1 MKWTRGGR
9 SANLEDQR
17 GGGSGSGGGRGPGMK
32 LGIGGFLLLAVLS
45 LVFKK
50 DFFSLVGGGGGL
62 APSADVSAGSGVPGG
77 GSVSDPQEEEL
88 VEFVSFVLDDAQ
100 TTWQK
105 LLPAVGKTY
114 SDAKLVLFRDG
125 VDSAC
130 GSAGSSTGPFYC
142 PGDQKVY
149 IDLGFYSEL
158 KDRFG
163 APGDFAQAYVI
174 THEIGHHVQHLLG
187 IDDAVRQRQAADPRN
202 ENAYSV
208 ALELQADCFAGI
220 WGHETAQRGI
230 LERGDVEEGLGA
242 AAAIGDDRMQK
253 AAGRRVSPDA
263 FTHGSSEQRVAW
275 FRKGLETGDFKA
287 CDTFRAMR

>member
-1 MKWTRGGR
+1 
-9 SANLEDQR
+9 
-17 GGGSGSGGGRGPGMK
+17 MK

-50 DFFSLVGGGGGL
+50 DLFSLVGAGGMG
-62 APSADVSAGSGVPGG
+62 PVADVSTGPAGGAVD
-77 GSVSDPQEEEL
+77 DPREEEL

-100 TTWQK
+100 ATWTK
-105 LLPAVGKTY
+105 ILPTVGGEY
-114 SDAKLVLFRDG
+114 ARAKLVLFRDG

-130 GSAGSSTGPFYC
+130 GYAGSSTGPFYC

-149 IDLGFYSEL
+149 VDLGFYQEL

-174 THEIGHHVQHLLG
+174 AHELGHHVQHLIG
-187 IDDAVRQRQAADPRN
+187 IDQAVRQRQAADPRN

-208 ALELQADCFAGI
+208 AMELQADCFAGV

-230 LERGDVEEGLGA
+230 LERGDVEEGLNA
-242 AAAIGDDRMQK
+242 AAAIGDDRMQR
-253 AAGRRVSPDA
+253 AAGRRVTPDA

-275 FRKGLETGDFKA
+275 FRKGLESGDIKA
-287 CDTFRAMR
+287 CDTFGAMR

>member
-9 SANLEDQR
+9 SADLEDQR
-17 GGGSGSGGGRGPGMK
+17 GGGGGGGRPGMK

-50 DFFSLVGGGGGL
+50 DLFSLVGAGGMG
-62 APSADVSAGSGVPGG
+62 PVADVSAGAGPAGG
-77 GSVSDPQEEEL
+77 AVDDPREEEL

-100 TTWQK
+100 ATWTK
-105 LLPAVGKTY
+105 ILPTVGGEY
-114 SDAKLVLFRDG
+114 SRAKLVLFRDG

-130 GSAGSSTGPFYC
+130 GYAGSSTGPFYC

-149 IDLGFYSEL
+149 VDLGFYQEL

-174 THEIGHHVQHLLG
+174 AHELGHHVQHLIG
-187 IDDAVRQRQAADPRN
+187 IDQAVRQRQAADPRN

-208 ALELQADCFAGI
+208 AMELQADCFAGV

-230 LERGDVEEGLGA
+230 LERGDVEEGLNA
-242 AAAIGDDRMQK
+242 AAAIGDDRMQR
-253 AAGRRVSPDA
+253 AAGQRVTPDA

-275 FRKGLETGDFKA
+275 FRKGLESGDIKA
-287 CDTFRAMR
+287 CDTFGAMR

>member
-9 SANLEDQR
+9 SADLEDQR
-17 GGGSGSGGGRGPGMK
+17 GGGGGSGGGRPGMR

-50 DFFSLVGGGGGL
+50 DLFSLVGAGGMG
-62 APSADVSAGSGVPGG
+62 PVADVSAGAGSAGG
-77 GSVSDPQEEEL
+77 AIDDPREEEL

-100 TTWQK
+100 ATWTK
-105 LLPAVGKTY
+105 ILPTVGGEY
-114 SDAKLVLFRDG
+114 SRAKLVLFRDG

-130 GSAGSSTGPFYC
+130 GYAGSSTGPFYC

-149 IDLGFYSEL
+149 VDLGFYQEL

-174 THEIGHHVQHLLG
+174 AHELGHHVQHLIG
-187 IDDAVRQRQAADPRN
+187 IDQAVRQRQAADPRN

-208 ALELQADCFAGI
+208 AMELQADCFAGV

-230 LERGDVEEGLGA
+230 LERGDVEEGLNA
-242 AAAIGDDRMQK
+242 AAAIGDDRMQR
-253 AAGRRVSPDA
+253 AAGRRVTPDA

-275 FRKGLETGDFKA
+275 FRKGLESGDVKA
-287 CDTFRAMR
+287 CDTFGALR

>member
-1 MKWTRGGR
+1 
-9 SANLEDQR
+9 
-17 GGGSGSGGGRGPGMK
+17 MK

-50 DFFSLVGGGGGL
+50 DLFSLVGAGGMG
-62 APSADVSAGSGVPGG
+62 PTADVSAGAPGAA
-77 GSVSDPQEEEL
+77 VDDPREEEL

-100 TTWQK
+100 ATWTK
-105 LLPAVGKTY
+105 ILPAVGGEY
-114 SDAKLVLFRDG
+114 SRAKLVLFRDG

-130 GSAGSSTGPFYC
+130 GYAGSSTGPFYC

-149 IDLGFYSEL
+149 IDLGFYQEL

-174 THEIGHHVQHLLG
+174 AHELGHHVQHLIG
-187 IDDAVRQRQAADPRN
+187 IDQAVRQRQAADPRN

-208 ALELQADCFAGI
+208 AMELQADCFAGV

-230 LERGDVEEGLGA
+230 LERGDVEEGLNA
-242 AAAIGDDRMQK
+242 AAAIGDDRMQR
-253 AAGRRVSPDA
+253 AAGRRVTPDA

-275 FRKGLETGDFKA
+275 FRKGLESGDIKA
-287 CDTFRAMR
+287 CDTFGAMR

>member
-9 SANLEDQR
+9 SADLEDQR
-17 GGGSGSGGGRGPGMK
+17 GGGGGYGGRRPGMK
-32 LGIGGFLLLAVLS
+32 LGIGGFLLLAALS

-50 DFFSLVGGGGGL
+50 DLFSLVGGGGMG
-62 APSADVSAGSGVPGG
+62 SVADVSTGSGAPGG
-77 GSVSDPQEEEL
+77 AVEDPREEEL

-100 TTWQK
+100 ATWTK
-105 LLPAVGKTY
+105 VLPTVGGEY
-114 SDAKLVLFRDG
+114 SRAKLVLFRDG

-130 GSAGSSTGPFYC
+130 GYAGSATGPFYC

-149 IDLGFYSEL
+149 IDLGFYQEL

-174 THEIGHHVQHLLG
+174 AHELGHHVQHLTG
-187 IDDAVRQRQAADPRN
+187 IDQAVRQRQAADPRN

-208 ALELQADCFAGI
+208 AMELQADCFAGV

-230 LERGDVEEGLGA
+230 LERGDVEEGLNA
-242 AAAIGDDRMQK
+242 AAAIGDDRMQR
-253 AAGRRVSPDA
+253 AAGQRVTPDA

-275 FRKGLETGDFKA
+275 FRKGLESGDIKA

>member
-9 SANLEDQR
+9 SADLEDQR
-17 GGGSGSGGGRGPGMK
+17 GGGGGGGRPGMK

-50 DFFSLVGGGGGL
+50 DLFSLVGAGGMG
-62 APSADVSAGSGVPGG
+62 PTADVSAGAPGAA
-77 GSVSDPQEEEL
+77 VDDPREEEL

-100 TTWQK
+100 ATWTK
-105 LLPAVGKTY
+105 ILPTVGGEY
-114 SDAKLVLFRDG
+114 SRAKLVLFRDG

-130 GSAGSSTGPFYC
+130 GYAGSSTGPFYC

-149 IDLGFYSEL
+149 VDLGFYQEL

-174 THEIGHHVQHLLG
+174 AHELGHHVQHLIG
-187 IDDAVRQRQAADPRN
+187 IDQAVRQRQAADPRN

-208 ALELQADCFAGI
+208 AMELQADCFAGV

-242 AAAIGDDRMQK
+242 AAAIGDDRMQR
-253 AAGRRVSPDA
+253 AAGRRVTPDA

-275 FRKGLETGDFKA
+275 FRKGLESGDIKA
-287 CDTFRAMR
+287 CDTFGAMR

>member
-1 MKWTRGGR
+1 M
-9 SANLEDQR
+9 
-17 GGGSGSGGGRGPGMK
+17 
-32 LGIGGFLLLAVLS
+32 S
-45 LVFKK
+45 LIFKK
-50 DFFSLVGGGGGL
+50 DFFALVGGGGGL

-77 GSVSDPQEEEL
+77 GAVTDPQEEEL
-88 VEFVSFVLDDAQ
+88 TEFVVFVLNDAQ
-100 TTWQK
+100 ATWQK
-105 LLPAVGKTY
+105 LLPPAGTDYV
-114 SDAKLVLFRDG
+114 DAKLVLFTDG

-130 GSAGSSTGPFYC
+130 GYAGSSTGPFYC

-149 IDLGFYSEL
+149 VDLGFYSEL
-158 KDRFG
+158 KERFG

-187 IDDAVRQRQAADPRN
+187 IDRAVRQKQAEDPRN

-230 LERGDVEEGLGA
+230 LERGDVEEGLNA

-263 FTHGSSEQRVAW
+263 FTHGSSEQRVTW
-275 FRKGLETGDFKA
+275 FKRGLQTGDLKA
-287 CDTFRAMR
+287 CDTFGAMR

>member
-9 SANLEDQR
+9 SADLEDRR
-17 GGGSGSGGGRGPGMK
+17 GGGGGYGGGRPGMK

-50 DFFSLVGGGGGL
+50 DLFSLVGAGGMG
-62 APSADVSAGSGVPGG
+62 PTADVSAGAPGAA
-77 GSVSDPQEEEL
+77 VDDPREEEL

-100 TTWQK
+100 ATWTK
-105 LLPAVGKTY
+105 ILPAVGGEY
-114 SDAKLVLFRDG
+114 SRAKLVLFRDG

-130 GSAGSSTGPFYC
+130 GYAGSSTGPFYC

-149 IDLGFYSEL
+149 IDLGFYQEL

-174 THEIGHHVQHLLG
+174 AHELGHHVQHLIG
-187 IDDAVRQRQAADPRN
+187 VDQAVRQRQAADPRN

-208 ALELQADCFAGI
+208 AMELQADCFAGV

-230 LERGDVEEGLGA
+230 LERGDVEEGLNA
-242 AAAIGDDRMQK
+242 AAAIGDDRMQR
-253 AAGRRVSPDA
+253 AAGRRVTPDA

-275 FRKGLETGDFKA
+275 FRKGLESGDIKA
-287 CDTFRAMR
+287 CDTFGAMR

>member
-1 MKWTRGGR
+1 MKWTRGGSR
-9 SANLEDQR
+9 ENLEDR
-17 GGGSGSGGGRGPGMK
+17 RGEGGGYGGGRPGMK

-45 LVFKK
+45 LIFKK
-50 DFFSLVGGGGGL
+50 DLFSLVGGAGAF
-62 APSADVSAGSGVPGG
+62 APSADVSTGGPGG
-77 GSVSDPQEEEL
+77 AAVTDPAEEEL
-88 VEFVSFVLDDAQ
+88 TDFVVFVLNDAQ
-100 TTWQK
+100 ATWQK
-105 LLPAVGKTY
+105 LLPTAGERY

-130 GSAGSSTGPFYC
+130 GYAQSATGPFYC

-158 KDRFG
+158 KERFG

-187 IDDAVRQRQAADPRN
+187 IDQAVRQRQEQDPRN

-208 ALELQADCFAGI
+208 ALELQADCFAGV
-220 WGHETAQRGI
+220 WGHETAQRGV
-230 LERGDVEEGLGA
+230 LERGDVEEGLNA

-263 FTHGSSEQRVAW
+263 FTHGSSEQRVTW
-275 FRKGLETGDFKA
+275 FRKGLESGDLKA

>member
-1 MKWTRGGR
+1 
-9 SANLEDQR
+9 
-17 GGGSGSGGGRGPGMK
+17 MK

-50 DFFSLVGGGGGL
+50 DLFSLVGAGGMG
-62 APSADVSAGSGVPGG
+62 PVADVSAGAGPAGG
-77 GSVSDPQEEEL
+77 AVDDPREEEL

-100 TTWQK
+100 ATWTK
-105 LLPAVGKTY
+105 ILPTVGGEY
-114 SDAKLVLFRDG
+114 SRAKLVLFRDG

-130 GSAGSSTGPFYC
+130 GYAGSSTGPFYC

-149 IDLGFYSEL
+149 VDLGFYQEL

-174 THEIGHHVQHLLG
+174 AHELGHHVQHLIG
-187 IDDAVRQRQAADPRN
+187 IDQAVRQRQAADPRN

-208 ALELQADCFAGI
+208 AMELQADCFAGV

-230 LERGDVEEGLGA
+230 LERGDVEEGLNA
-242 AAAIGDDRMQK
+242 AAAIGDDRMQR
-253 AAGRRVSPDA
+253 AAGQRVTPDA

-275 FRKGLETGDFKA
+275 FRKGLESGDIKA
-287 CDTFRAMR
+287 CDTFGAMR

>member
-1 MKWTRGGR
+1 
-9 SANLEDQR
+9 
-17 GGGSGSGGGRGPGMK
+17 MK
-32 LGIGGFLLLAVLS
+32 LGLGGFLLLAVLS

-50 DFFSLVGGGGGL
+50 NFFALVGGGGGP
-62 APSADVSAGSGVPGG
+62 APSADVSAGSGAPRGG
-77 GSVSDPQEEEL
+77 AVSDPREEEL

-100 TTWQK
+100 ATWKK
-105 LLPAVGKTY
+105 LLPAVGKSY

-125 VDSAC
+125 VESAC
-130 GSAGSSTGPFYC
+130 GYAGSSTGPFYC

-149 IDLGFYSEL
+149 VDLGFYSEL

-187 IDDAVRQRQAADPRN
+187 IDQAVRRKQAADPRH

-208 ALELQADCFAGI
+208 ALELQADCFAGV

-230 LERGDVEEGLGA
+230 LERGDVEEGLNA
-242 AAAIGDDRMQK
+242 AAAIGDDRIQRS
-253 AAGRRVSPDA
+253 AGRRVSPES
-263 FTHGSSEQRVAW
+263 FTHGSSEQRVTW
-275 FRKGLETGDFKA
+275 FRKGLESGDIKA

>member
-9 SANLEDQR
+9 SADLEDRR
-17 GGGSGSGGGRGPGMK
+17 GGGSGYGGGRPGMK

-50 DFFSLVGGGGGL
+50 DLFSLIGAGGMG
-62 APSADVSAGSGVPGG
+62 PVADVSTGAGSAAGAVD
-77 GSVSDPQEEEL
+77 DPREEEL

-100 TTWQK
+100 ATWTK
-105 LLPAVGKTY
+105 ILPTVGGEY
-114 SDAKLVLFRDG
+114 SRAKLVLFRDG

-130 GSAGSSTGPFYC
+130 GYAGSSTGPFYC

-149 IDLGFYSEL
+149 VDLGFYQEL

-174 THEIGHHVQHLLG
+174 AHELGHHVQHLIG
-187 IDDAVRQRQAADPRN
+187 IDQAVRQRQAADPRN

-208 ALELQADCFAGI
+208 AMELQADCFAGV

-230 LERGDVEEGLGA
+230 LERGDAEEGLNA
-242 AAAIGDDRMQK
+242 AAAIGDDRMQR
-253 AAGRRVSPDA
+253 AAGRRVTPDA

-275 FRKGLETGDFKA
+275 FRKGLESGDIKA
-287 CDTFRAMR
+287 CDTFGAMR

>member
-1 MKWTRGGR
+1 MKWTRGKR
-9 SANLEDQR
+9 SVNLEDRR
-17 GGGSGSGGGRGPGMK
+17 GAGGAYGGGRGPGLK

-50 DFFSLVGGGGGL
+50 DFFALVGGGGAL
-62 APSADVSAGSGVPGG
+62 APSAEVSTGQQFPGG
-77 GSVSDPQEEEL
+77 GRGADPAEEEL
-88 VEFVSFVLDDAQ
+88 VDFVSFVLDDAQ
-100 TTWQK
+100 ATWAR
-105 LLPAVGKTY
+105 LLPAAGRPY
-114 SDAKLVLFRDG
+114 EDARLVLFTDG

-130 GSAGSSTGPFYC
+130 GYAGSSTGPFYC

-174 THEIGHHVQHLLG
+174 AHELGHHVQHLLG
-187 IDDAVRQRQAADPRN
+187 IDRAVRERQAADPRR

-208 ALELQADCFAGI
+208 ALELQADCFAGV

-230 LERGDVEEGLGA
+230 LERGDVEEGLNA
-242 AAAIGDDRMQK
+242 AAAIGDDRMQR

-275 FRKGLETGDFKA
+275 FRKGLQTGDLEA
-287 CDTFRAMR
+287 CDTFAAMR

>member
-1 MKWTRGGR
+1 
-9 SANLEDQR
+9 
-17 GGGSGSGGGRGPGMK
+17 MK

-45 LVFKK
+45 LIFKK
-50 DFFSLVGGGGGL
+50 DLFSLVGGAGAF
-62 APSADVSAGSGVPGG
+62 APSADVSTGGPGG
-77 GSVSDPQEEEL
+77 AAVTDPAEEEL
-88 VEFVSFVLDDAQ
+88 TDFVVFVLNDAQ
-100 TTWQK
+100 ATWQK
-105 LLPAVGKTY
+105 LLPTAGERY

-130 GSAGSSTGPFYC
+130 GYAQSATGPFYC

-158 KDRFG
+158 KERFG

-187 IDDAVRQRQAADPRN
+187 IDQAVRQRQEQDPRN

-208 ALELQADCFAGI
+208 ALELQADCFAGV
-220 WGHETAQRGI
+220 WGHETAQRGV
-230 LERGDVEEGLGA
+230 LERGDVEEGLNA

-263 FTHGSSEQRVAW
+263 FTHGSSEQRVTW
-275 FRKGLETGDFKA
+275 FRKGLESGDLKA

>member
-9 SANLEDQR
+9 SENLEDRR
-17 GGGSGSGGGRGPGMK
+17 GGGGGFGGGRPGLK
-32 LGIGGFLLLAVLS
+32 LGLGGFLLLAVLS
-45 LVFKK
+45 LLFKK
-50 DFFSLVGGGGGL
+50 DLFSLVGGTSALG
-62 APSADVSAGSGVPGG
+62 PSADVSAGAGAGAGAVE
-77 GSVSDPQEEEL
+77 DPQEEEL

-100 TTWQK
+100 ATWTK
-105 LLPAVGKTY
+105 RLPTVGEQY

-130 GSAGSSTGPFYC
+130 GTAGSATGPFYC

-174 THEIGHHVQHLLG
+174 AHELGHHVQHLLG
-187 IDDAVRQRQAADPRN
+187 IDQAVRQRQAQDPRN
-202 ENAYSV
+202 ENVYSV

-220 WGHETAQRGI
+220 WGHDTAQRGI
-230 LERGDVEEGLGA
+230 LERGDVEEGLNA
-242 AAAIGDDRMQK
+242 AAAIGDDRMQR
-253 AAGRRVSPDA
+253 AAGRRVTPDA
-263 FTHGSSEQRVAW
+263 FTHGSSEQRVSW
-275 FRKGLETGDFKA
+275 FRKGLQTGDVRG
-287 CDTFRAMR
+287 CDTFAAMREP

>member
-1 MKWTRGGR
+1 
-9 SANLEDQR
+9 
-17 GGGSGSGGGRGPGMK
+17 MK

-45 LVFKK
+45 LIFKK
-50 DFFSLVGGGGGL
+50 DLFSLVGGAGAL
-62 APSADVSAGSGVPGG
+62 APSADVSTSGPGG
-77 GSVSDPQEEEL
+77 AAVTDPAEEEL
-88 VEFVSFVLDDAQ
+88 TDFVVFVLNDAQ

-105 LLPAVGKTY
+105 LLPAAGERY

-130 GSAGSSTGPFYC
+130 GYAQSATGPFYC

-158 KDRFG
+158 KERFG

-187 IDDAVRQRQAADPRN
+187 IDQAVRQRQEQDPRN

-208 ALELQADCFAGI
+208 ALELQADCFAGV
-220 WGHETAQRGI
+220 WGHETAQRGV
-230 LERGDVEEGLGA
+230 LERGDVEEGLNA

-263 FTHGSSEQRVAW
+263 FTHGSSEQRVTW
-275 FRKGLETGDFKA
+275 FRKGLESGDLKA